1 MAAPSLPLRFAAL
14 VAITVIWGSTWA
26 AIRLGLEGM
35 PPFAGA
41 AIRFAV
47 AALLLLGVALWRRVP
62 LGRSRR
68 ERWLWLLNGLLTF
81 VCTYG
86 IVYWVE
92 QSVPSGLTA
101 VLFATFPLFVALS
114 AQVMLPA
121 ERLTV
126 RTAVGVVIGF
136 VGVAVIF
143 SEDLVS
149 LAEPGARKAAAILLV
164 APVLAAVSS
173 NAVKRWGRG
182 IDPVSL
188 SGVPMLMAA
197 GVLGLGS
204 WLFERG
210 RPVELDAVSVSAVL
224 YLAVFGSAI
233 AFYLYFWLLEHMEA
247 TRLALTNYLSPVVA
261 VLLGA
266 LLFDERITARILLG
280 GLLVVGGVAVTVV
293 SRRR

>member
-1 MAAPSLPLRFAAL
+1 MPSLPLRLAAL
-14 VAITVIWGSTWA
+14 AAITVIWGSTWA
-26 AIRLGLEGM
+26 AIRLGLDGM

-41 AIRFAV
+41 ALRFLV
-47 AALLLLGVALWRRVP
+47 AAVLLLGVALWRRVP

-68 ERWLWLLNGLLTF
+68 ERGLWLLNGLLTF

-101 VLFATFPLFVALS
+101 VLFATFPLFVALL

-126 RTAVGVVIGF
+126 RTAVGAVIGF

-143 SEDLVS
+143 SEDLAS

-164 APVLAAVSS
+164 APLLAAIAS
-173 NAVKRWGRG
+173 NAVKRWGPG
-182 IDPVSL
+182 IDPLSL
-188 SGVPMLMAA
+188 SGVPMLLAA

-210 RPVELDAVSVSAVL
+210 RPVVLDAVTVSAVL

-233 AFYLYFWLLEHMEA
+233 AFYLYFWLLEHMAA

-261 VLLGA
+261 VILGA
-266 LLFDERITARILLG
+266 MLFDERITARILLG
-280 GLLVVGGVAVTVV
+280 GLLVIAGVAVTATA
-293 SRRR
+293 RAR

>member
-1 MAAPSLPLRFAAL
+1 LPSLPLRLAAL

-41 AIRFAV
+41 SIRFAV
-47 AALLLLGVALWRRVP
+47 AAVLLLGVAFWRRIP

-68 ERWLWLLNGLLTF
+68 ERALWLLNGLLTF

-121 ERLTV
+121 ERLTT

-143 SEDLVS
+143 SEDLAS

-182 IDPVSL
+182 VHPVSL
-188 SGVPMLMAA
+188 SGVPMLIAA
-197 GVLGLGS
+197 VVLGLGS

-210 RPVELDAVSVSAVL
+210 RPVMLDAVTVSAVL

-233 AFYLYFWLLEHMEA
+233 AFYLYFWLLEHMQA

-266 LLFDERITARILLG
+266 MLFDERLTARILLG
-280 GLLVVGGVAVTVV
+280 GLLVVGGVAVTVT

>member
-1 MAAPSLPLRFAAL
+1 MPSLPLRLAAL
-14 VAITVIWGSTWA
+14 AAITVIWGATWA

-47 AALLLLGVALWRRVP
+47 AAVLLLAVALWRRIP

-114 AQVMLPA
+114 AQVMLPT
-121 ERLTV
+121 ERLTT
-126 RTAVGVVIGF
+126 RSAVGVVAGF
-136 VGVAVIF
+136 LGVAVIF
-143 SEDLVS
+143 SEDLAS

-164 APVLAAVSS
+164 APVLAAISS

-182 IDPVSL
+182 IHPVSL
-188 SGVPMLMAA
+188 AGVPMLMAA

-210 RPVELDAVSVSAVL
+210 RPVVLDAVSVSAVL

-247 TRLALTNYLSPVVA
+247 TRLALTNYPSPVVA

-280 GLLVVGGVAVTVV
+280 GLLVVGGVAVTVTA
-293 SRRR
+293 RRR

>member
-1 MAAPSLPLRFAAL
+1 MPSLPLRLAAL

-47 AALLLLGVALWRRVP
+47 AAVLLLGVAFWRRIP

-68 ERWLWLLNGLLTF
+68 ERVLWLLNGLLTF

-121 ERLTV
+121 ERLTT

-182 IDPVSL
+182 VHPVSL
-188 SGVPMLMAA
+188 SGVPMLIAA
-197 GVLGLGS
+197 VVLGLGS

-210 RPVELDAVSVSAVL
+210 RPVELDAVTVSAVL

-280 GLLVVGGVAVTVV
+280 GLLVVGGVAVTVT

>member
-1 MAAPSLPLRFAAL
+1 MSLPSLPLRLAAL
-14 VAITVIWGSTWA
+14 AAITVIWGSTWA
-26 AIRLGLEGM
+26 AIRLGLTGM

-41 AIRFAV
+41 AMRFAV
-47 AALLLLGVALWRRVP
+47 AAVLLLGVALWRRVP

-68 ERWLWLLNGLLTF
+68 EWGLWTLNGLLTF

-86 IVYWVE
+86 IVYWAE

-101 VLFATFPLFVALS
+101 VLFATFPLFVALF

-126 RTAVGVVIGF
+126 RSAVGVVAGF

-143 SEDLVS
+143 SEDLAS

-164 APVLAAVSS
+164 APLLAAISS

-182 IDPVSL
+182 IDPLSL

-197 GVLGLGS
+197 GVLGVGS

-210 RPVELDAVSVSAVL
+210 RPVVFDAVSVSAVL

-233 AFYLYFWLLEHMEA
+233 AFYLYFWLLAHMEA

-266 LLFDERITARILLG
+266 MLFDERITARILLG
-280 GLLVVGGVAVTVV
+280 GLLVVGGVAITATA
-293 SRRR
+293 RRR